1 MVDDLGAVDLLPIGD
16 IVMVANPHAF
26 NPTMEASEIEIIGRD
41 NGRIVLATGY
51 QSYGEPVRR
60 TRSKSGATSEIWLSS
75 IRLRPESKVGSEM
88 QRRYGAGESAQQAKE
103 RACAALGPHHLPT
116 CMPPSTCR
124 TSPVTWRASVR

>member
-1 MVDDLGAVDLLPIGD
+1 MGD

-26 NPTMEASEIEIIGRD
+26 NPTMETSEIEIIGRD
-41 NGRIVLATGY
+41 KGRIVLATGY

-88 QRRYGAGESAQQAKE
+88 KRRYGAANRPGKG
-103 RACAALGPHHLPT
+103 RKGPAPH
-116 CMPPSTCR
+116 
-124 TSPVTWRASVR
+124 